1 MKRIHKRKLSQNK
14 SKKNK
19 LGIFTASKKIL
30 KREQENYYP
39 YEIDGLIYLPV
50 RYSVKGHSEGVQSK
64 YIGGTWNEN
73 FKWKPEHLNTID
85 FLGKVKKTMIKSKVV
100 SLSN

>member
-1 MKRIHKRKLSQNK
+1 MK
-14 SKKNK
+14 
-19 LGIFTASKKIL
+19 IFTASKKIL

-50 RYSVKGHSEGVQSK
+50 RKSVKGHSEGVQSK

-85 FLGKVKKTMIKSKVV
+85 FLGKVKKTMKKAENMTCRKLFRPHISSVNKG
-100 SLSN
+100 NYE